1 MTLEACVVRF
11 ADTVAY
17 IGRDIE
23 DAIVLG
29 LIERDDIPREC
40 SEILGN
46 TNGTIV
52 YTLVTDLIANSM
64 VPEAGEFNF
73 TKKPHIGFSDT
84 VSEALLQLKR
94 FNYENIYLNPKTKNY
109 IPLIKNCYEKLFTSF
124 LSHLKTNS
132 KRFSQEVDLM
142 TDMGEIYRKSHS
154 PEEMVRDFIAG
165 MTDDFFLQQAAN
177 IGCTIPEKQ

>member
-1 MTLEACVVRF
+1 MLLVGL

-29 LIERDDIPREC
+29 LIKRGDIPKEC
-40 SEILGN
+40 REILGE

-52 YTLVTDLIANSM
+52 YNLVTDLIASSS
-64 VPEAGEFNF
+64 VPEPGDYSYSA
-73 TKKPHIGFSDT
+73 TPHVGFSDT

-94 FNYENIYLNPKTKNY
+94 FNYENIYLNPRTKQY
-109 IPLIKNCYEKLFTSF
+109 IPVIKNCYEKLFTSF
-124 LSHLKTNS
+124 LSHLKKNS
-132 KRFSQEVDLM
+132 NSFSTQVDLM
-142 TDMGEIYRKSHS
+142 TDMGETYRASHS
-154 PEEMVRDFIAG
+154 PEAMVRDFIAG
-165 MTDDFFLQQAAN
+165 MTDDFFLKQAAN